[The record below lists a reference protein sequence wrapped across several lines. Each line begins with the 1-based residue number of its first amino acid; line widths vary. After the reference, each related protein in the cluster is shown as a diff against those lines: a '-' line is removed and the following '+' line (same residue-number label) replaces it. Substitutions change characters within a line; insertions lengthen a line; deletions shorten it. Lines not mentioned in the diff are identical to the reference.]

1 MSLYNFNIL
10 SHKIYEILIYA
21 FLQQKKQEEIF
32 VMNIIIAGDG
42 KVGSM
47 LTRQLSAEG
56 YDITL
61 IDANPKV
68 LESTEEMYD
77 IMAVQGNCATME
89 VLEQAGVKDADLLI
103 AATSADEI
111 NLLCC
116 LTAHSM
122 NRKLH
127 TIARIRN
134 PEYTDQIMKMREVF
148 PLSLTI
154 NPEKQAALEIERLL
168 KYPGFLKRDTFAK
181 GRVEIVELRVDANSP
196 LCDHT
201 LADLDSVVGCKVLV
215 CAVLREGSAVAPDG
229 NYTLLAGD
237 RIFVTAPTDTLE
249 TLLKNLNIITHKV
262 KRVLICG
269 GGRLCYYLAKQLE
282 RSGISVR
289 VIEQDYDRCVHLA
302 NLLPGVTV
310 IHGDASD
317 ERLLESEGMDDCD
330 ALVTMTGLDELNMVI
345 SLQGTIRKVPQVIT
359 KLGRVDNSHILDRL
373 PIGST
378 ISPKQL
384 CCNTIVRY
392 VRALRN
398 QTGAAQTVHTIADGH
413 AEALEFRVDEN
424 TKHTGEPLK
433 KLHIKKNV
441 LVVCITHGGNQEIP
455 GGDSSFEKGDTVII
469 VTSGDVVIYQLNDI
483 FEA

>member
-1 MSLYNFNIL
+1 M
-10 SHKIYEILIYA
+10 K
-21 FLQQKKQEEIF
+21 
-32 VMNIIIAGDG
+32 IIIAGDG
-42 KVGSM
+42 KVGAM

-56 YDITL
+56 YDITI
-61 IDANPKV
+61 IDANPRV
-68 LESTEEMYD
+68 LESTEELYD
-77 IMAVQGNCATME
+77 IMAVQGNCATMD
-89 VLEQAGVKDADLLI
+89 VLESAGVSEADLLI

-122 NRKLH
+122 NGRLH

-134 PEYTDQIMKMREVF
+134 PEYTDQIIKMREAF

-181 GRVEIVELRVDANSP
+181 GRVEIVELRVDKDSL
-196 LCDHT
+196 LCNHT
-201 LADLDSVVGCKVLV
+201 LADLDSVVGCKVLI
-215 CAVLREGSAVAPDG
+215 CAVLRNGSAVAPDG

-249 TLLKNLNIITHKV
+249 TLLKNLKIITHKV
-262 KRVLICG
+262 HRVLLCG
-269 GGRLCYYLAKQLE
+269 GGRLSYYLAKQLDQG
-282 RSGISVR
+282 GISVR
-289 VIEQDYDRCVHLA
+289 LIEQDYDRCLQLA

-310 IHGDASD
+310 IQGDASD

-359 KLGRVDNSHILDRL
+359 KLGRMDNSYILDQL

-378 ISPKQL
+378 VSPKQL

-392 VRALRN
+392 VRALHN
-398 QTGAAQTVHTIADGH
+398 QEGAALSVHTIADGQ
-413 AEALEFRVDEN
+413 AEALEFCVDDD
-424 TKHTGEPLK
+424 TRHIGEPLK
-433 KLHIKKNV
+433 KLHLKKNV
-441 LVVCITHGGNQEIP
+441 LIVCITHKGKQEIP
-455 GGDSSFEKGDTVII
+455 GGDSFYEKGDTVIV
-469 VTSGDVVIYQLNDI
+469 VTSRDAVIYQLNDI